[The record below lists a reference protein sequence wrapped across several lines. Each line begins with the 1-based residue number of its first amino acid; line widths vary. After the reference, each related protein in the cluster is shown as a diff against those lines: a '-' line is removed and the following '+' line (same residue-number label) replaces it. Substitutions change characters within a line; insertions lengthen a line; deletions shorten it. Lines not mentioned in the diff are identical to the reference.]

1 MNSCEDW
8 DDVRYGSL
16 VGLLRAKFSQVIDL
30 SNDCSNHDGFCIEN
44 GGFCIENDGF
54 SMQLPWEHAY
64 LATIATQVRTYLRGF
79 PTVLC
84 CGIRRA
90 GSIRMKSI
98 VAYFA

>member
-54 SMQLPWEHAY
+54 SQHADLAAQLVSMNIQHFS
-64 LATIATQVRTYLRGF
+64 IK
-79 PTVLC
+79 
-84 CGIRRA
+84 RRVFYDT
-90 GSIRMKSI
+90 GDD
-98 VAYFA
+98 V